1 MLCDIEVQDTP
12 TVVTDD
18 EKTTSNQIVG
28 VDAWKSVLF
37 LRARIVWKRI
47 FTKF

>member
-1 MLCDIEVQDTP
+1 MQLNSTSRYNSRAAVFA
-12 TVVTDD
+12 
-18 EKTTSNQIVG
+18 TSNQIVG

-37 LRARIVWKRI
+37 LRARIVWTRI